1 MCVAGEP
8 AGPQSSDYSKL
19 SSAAGMP
26 NSESENVFTA
36 GGGGGESSLGLDPDC
51 KEQQQQEQLQELE
64 QGNGFVVFGAFVAGS
79 LVGIVICAPF
89 FVVLLFGA
97 GAAALTNSDSK
108 VGRFSRKVGKFS
120 SSVLLSAF
128 KKARQFNKTHQVTS
142 RASEA
147 AKQTVARAKTEAQKR
162 GLGERMKA
170 RASAVWASIDEEEI
184 FVDAGTAAAPVTD
197 GAQLPFGG
205 ESNAR
210 EGKGAPKEFHA

>member
-108 VGRFSRKVGKFS
+108 VSLTTSTCGAGKQCMVFSIET
-120 SSVLLSAF
+120 
-128 KKARQFNKTHQVTS
+128 KKIRVT
-142 RASEA
+142 R
-147 AKQTVARAKTEAQKR
+147 TCTE
-162 GLGERMKA
+162 
-170 RASAVWASIDEEEI
+170 
-184 FVDAGTAAAPVTD
+184 
-197 GAQLPFGG
+197 
-205 ESNAR
+205 
-210 EGKGAPKEFHA
+210 